1 MDIKKAYLL
10 ADSWLK
16 CHNVPVQLILKRTN
30 TRILKVNE
38 VESFD
43 KTLKLT
49 WHYEYTQIP
58 PILKKKK
65 AFLRVVTKI
74 NKNRSF
80 LAALL
85 LITSHWHWVNQFW
98 GNVYHQFLRLEVTN
112 LLFYWSINKQS
123 SHYLPL
129 CLFLLIIKLCR
140 TVCTCCLHFSFPD
153 ISLTLNGP
161 SCIFTFPGRTFHR
174 GPPRICSPE

>member
-43 KTLKLT
+43 KTLMLT

-58 PILKKKK
+58 PILKKS
-65 AFLRVVTKI
+65 FLRV
-74 NKNRSF
+74 
-80 LAALL
+80 AL
-85 LITSHWHWVNQFW
+85 
-98 GNVYHQFLRLEVTN
+98 
-112 LLFYWSINKQS
+112 
-123 SHYLPL
+123 
-129 CLFLLIIKLCR
+129 
-140 TVCTCCLHFSFPD
+140 
-153 ISLTLNGP
+153 
-161 SCIFTFPGRTFHR
+161 
-174 GPPRICSPE
+174 

>member
-16 CHNVPVQLILKRTN
+16 CHNVPVLILKRTN

-38 VESFD
+38 VECFD

-49 WHYEYTQIP
+49 WHHEYTQIP
-58 PILKKKK
+58 PILKKKKK

-80 LAALL
+80 LAALFL
-85 LITSHWHWVNQFW
+85 LITSQGTELISSEEMFTINSSV
-98 GNVYHQFLRLEVTN
+98 LR
-112 LLFYWSINKQS
+112 
-123 SHYLPL
+123 
-129 CLFLLIIKLCR
+129 
-140 TVCTCCLHFSFPD
+140 
-153 ISLTLNGP
+153 
-161 SCIFTFPGRTFHR
+161 
-174 GPPRICSPE
+174 

>member
-1 MDIKKAYLL
+1 M
-10 ADSWLK
+10 K

-58 PILKKKK
+58 PILKKKL
-65 AFLRVVTKI
+65 FLRVVTKI

-85 LITSHWHWVNQFW
+85 LITSQGTELISSEETF
-98 GNVYHQFLRLEVTN
+98 YHQFLRLEVTN
-112 LLFYWSINKQS
+112 LLFYWSINKKS

-140 TVCTCCLHFSFPD
+140 TVCTCCLHFSFPWYFSD
-153 ISLTLNGP
+153 FKRS
-161 SCIFTFPGRTFHR
+161 
-174 GPPRICSPE
+174 